1 MGLRIEVD
9 RDLCQG
15 HGVCESEAP
24 EVFEV
29 GNFEGDEN
37 QVVVLAEAPG
47 EELRPGIELAV
58 KYCPTH
64 ALRLVED

>member
-1 MGLRIEVD
+1 
-9 RDLCQG
+9 
-15 HGVCESEAP
+15 
-24 EVFEV
+24 VFEV
-29 GNFEGDEN
+29 GTFEGNDN

-47 EELRPGIELAV
+47 EELRPGIELAA